1 MKRTLAYN
9 RYPLVICA
17 LGLLLGGL
25 HSLFQLHQT
34 PADTWTAAYL
44 TAREGTELMLTENST
59 DPQVLRSL
67 LHLLIGVPLLGGLF
81 SRGYQVKG
89 VFIATRRGRYL
100 RFYRAEMGRLL
111 AVTLLYNLLY
121 CSAQAL
127 CATVAVHALP
137 AGATVRLIGISLFS
151 DTLVLFGFAVLCA
164 GLCVTR
170 GEKAGVLL
178 GAAAFLLAV
187 MALFLLPVPL
197 RQYNPVPV
205 QCISHRRNALCLS
218 PVGLLHRRQRTAG
231 GVGSALGAG
240 AKDKRYFVR
249 WTMPKIILQDY
260 TKTLRGKTVLDHIDL
275 TLESGGIYGLAGQNG
290 CGKTMLLR
298 AIAGLMTPTAGTATV
313 GNTRVGNGVYAP
325 HVGLVIENVFLY
337 EYLSGRQNLQML
349 NDLSDHK
356 ISDGELDGW
365 LTRFGLDPADRR
377 PMKKYSLGMCQKVSL
392 IQALMNQPELVLLD
406 EPTNALDDDSVQV
419 LEAEILR
426 MNREAGTTFLIASH
440 DRATLE
446 HLCTKILRMEAGHL
460 A

>member
-178 GAAAFLLAV
+178 GAAAFLL
-187 MALFLLPVPL
+187 
-197 RQYNPVPV
+197 YN
-205 QCISHRRNALCLS
+205 
-218 PVGLLHRRQRTAG
+218 
-231 GVGSALGAG
+231 
-240 AKDKRYFVR
+240 
-249 WTMPKIILQDY
+249 
-260 TKTLRGKTVLDHIDL
+260 
-275 TLESGGIYGLAGQNG
+275 
-290 CGKTMLLR
+290 
-298 AIAGLMTPTAGTATV
+298 
-313 GNTRVGNGVYAP
+313 
-325 HVGLVIENVFLY
+325 
-337 EYLSGRQNLQML
+337 
-349 NDLSDHK
+349 
-356 ISDGELDGW
+356 
-365 LTRFGLDPADRR
+365 
-377 PMKKYSLGMCQKVSL
+377 
-392 IQALMNQPELVLLD
+392 
-406 EPTNALDDDSVQV
+406 
-419 LEAEILR
+419 
-426 MNREAGTTFLIASH
+426 
-440 DRATLE
+440 
-446 HLCTKILRMEAGHL
+446 
-460 A
+460 

>member
-121 CSAQAL
+121 CGVQAL

-197 RQYNPVPV
+197 RQYNPVLW
-205 QCISHRRNALCLS
+205 CLCSAFPTDETLFAY
-218 PVGLLHRRQRTAG
+218 PLWVYYTA
-231 GVGSALGAG
+231 GSAL
-240 AKDKRYFVR
+240 
-249 WTMPKIILQDY
+249 
-260 TKTLRGKTVLDHIDL
+260 
-275 TLESGGIYGLAGQNG
+275 LA
-290 CGKTMLLR
+290 
-298 AIAGLMTPTAGTATV
+298 V
-313 GNTRVGNGVYAP
+313 
-325 HVGLVIENVFLY
+325 
-337 EYLSGRQNLQML
+337 
-349 NDLSDHK
+349 
-356 ISDGELDGW
+356 W
-365 LTRFGLDPADRR
+365 
-377 PMKKYSLGMCQKVSL
+377 
-392 IQALMNQPELVLLD
+392 VLLWGR
-406 EPTNALDDDSVQV
+406 V
-419 LEAEILR
+419 LKTKDIL
-426 MNREAGTTFLIASH
+426 
-440 DRATLE
+440 
-446 HLCTKILRMEAGHL
+446 
-460 A
+460 

>member
-1 MKRTLAYN
+1 MAPPCLAGSRIWAPTITAYN
-9 RYPLVICA
+9 RYPLVICT

-81 SRGYQVKG
+81 SRGYAVKG
-89 VFIATRRGRYL
+89 IFAATRRGRYL

-121 CSAQAL
+121 CGAQAL

-137 AGATVRLIGISLFS
+137 AAAAVRLIGISLFS

-197 RQYNPVPV
+197 RQYNPVLW
-205 QCISHRRNALCLS
+205 CLCSAFPTDETLFAY
-218 PVGLLHRRQRTAG
+218 PLWGYYAA
-231 GVGSALGAG
+231 GSA
-240 AKDKRYFVR
+240 
-249 WTMPKIILQDY
+249 IL
-260 TKTLRGKTVLDHIDL
+260 
-275 TLESGGIYGLAGQNG
+275 A
-290 CGKTMLLR
+290 
-298 AIAGLMTPTAGTATV
+298 A
-313 GNTRVGNGVYAP
+313 
-325 HVGLVIENVFLY
+325 
-337 EYLSGRQNLQML
+337 
-349 NDLSDHK
+349 
-356 ISDGELDGW
+356 W
-365 LTRFGLDPADRR
+365 
-377 PMKKYSLGMCQKVSL
+377 
-392 IQALMNQPELVLLD
+392 VLLWGR
-406 EPTNALDDDSVQV
+406 V
-419 LEAEILR
+419 LKTKDIL
-426 MNREAGTTFLIASH
+426 
-440 DRATLE
+440 
-446 HLCTKILRMEAGHL
+446 
-460 A
+460 

>member
-81 SRGYQVKG
+81 SREYQVKG
-89 VFIATRRGRYL
+89 VFIAPRRGRYL

-111 AVTLLYNLLY
+111 TVTLLYNLLY
-121 CSAQAL
+121 CGAQAL
-127 CATVAVHALP
+127 CATVAVHDLP
-137 AGATVRLIGISLFS
+137 AGAAVRLIGISLFS

-197 RQYNPVPV
+197 RQY
-205 QCISHRRNALCLS
+205 S
-218 PVGLLHRRQRTAG
+218 PVLWCLCSAFPTDETLFAYPLWGYYAA
-231 GVGSALGAG
+231 GSAL
-240 AKDKRYFVR
+240 
-249 WTMPKIILQDY
+249 
-260 TKTLRGKTVLDHIDL
+260 
-275 TLESGGIYGLAGQNG
+275 LA
-290 CGKTMLLR
+290 
-298 AIAGLMTPTAGTATV
+298 V
-313 GNTRVGNGVYAP
+313 
-325 HVGLVIENVFLY
+325 
-337 EYLSGRQNLQML
+337 
-349 NDLSDHK
+349 
-356 ISDGELDGW
+356 W
-365 LTRFGLDPADRR
+365 
-377 PMKKYSLGMCQKVSL
+377 
-392 IQALMNQPELVLLD
+392 VLLWGR
-406 EPTNALDDDSVQV
+406 V
-419 LEAEILR
+419 LKKKDIL
-426 MNREAGTTFLIASH
+426 
-440 DRATLE
+440 
-446 HLCTKILRMEAGHL
+446 
-460 A
+460 

>member
-1 MKRTLAYN
+1 MKRTLATN

-34 PADTWTAAYL
+34 PADTWTVAYL

-81 SRGYQVKG
+81 SREYQVKG

-121 CSAQAL
+121 CGAQAL

-137 AGATVRLIGISLFS
+137 AGAAVRLIGISLFS

-170 GEKAGVLL
+170 GEKTGVLL

-197 RQYNPVPV
+197 RQCNPVLW
-205 QCISHRRNALCLS
+205 CLCSAFPTDETLFAY
-218 PVGLLHRRQRTAG
+218 PLWGYYAT
-231 GVGSALGAG
+231 GSAL
-240 AKDKRYFVR
+240 
-249 WTMPKIILQDY
+249 
-260 TKTLRGKTVLDHIDL
+260 
-275 TLESGGIYGLAGQNG
+275 LA
-290 CGKTMLLR
+290 
-298 AIAGLMTPTAGTATV
+298 V
-313 GNTRVGNGVYAP
+313 
-325 HVGLVIENVFLY
+325 
-337 EYLSGRQNLQML
+337 
-349 NDLSDHK
+349 
-356 ISDGELDGW
+356 W
-365 LTRFGLDPADRR
+365 
-377 PMKKYSLGMCQKVSL
+377 
-392 IQALMNQPELVLLD
+392 VLLWGR
-406 EPTNALDDDSVQV
+406 V
-419 LEAEILR
+419 LKTKDIL
-426 MNREAGTTFLIASH
+426 
-440 DRATLE
+440 
-446 HLCTKILRMEAGHL
+446 
-460 A
+460 

>member
-81 SRGYQVKG
+81 SREYQVKG

-121 CSAQAL
+121 CGAQAL

-137 AGATVRLIGISLFS
+137 AGNAVRLMGISLFS

-170 GEKAGVLL
+170 GEKVGVLL

-197 RQYNPVPV
+197 RQYNPVLW
-205 QCISHRRNALCLS
+205 CLCSAFPTDETLFAY
-218 PVGLLHRRQRTAG
+218 PLWGYYTA
-231 GVGSALGAG
+231 GSAL
-240 AKDKRYFVR
+240 
-249 WTMPKIILQDY
+249 
-260 TKTLRGKTVLDHIDL
+260 
-275 TLESGGIYGLAGQNG
+275 LA
-290 CGKTMLLR
+290 
-298 AIAGLMTPTAGTATV
+298 V
-313 GNTRVGNGVYAP
+313 
-325 HVGLVIENVFLY
+325 
-337 EYLSGRQNLQML
+337 
-349 NDLSDHK
+349 
-356 ISDGELDGW
+356 W
-365 LTRFGLDPADRR
+365 
-377 PMKKYSLGMCQKVSL
+377 
-392 IQALMNQPELVLLD
+392 VLLWGR
-406 EPTNALDDDSVQV
+406 V
-419 LEAEILR
+419 LKTKDIL
-426 MNREAGTTFLIASH
+426 
-440 DRATLE
+440 
-446 HLCTKILRMEAGHL
+446 
-460 A
+460 